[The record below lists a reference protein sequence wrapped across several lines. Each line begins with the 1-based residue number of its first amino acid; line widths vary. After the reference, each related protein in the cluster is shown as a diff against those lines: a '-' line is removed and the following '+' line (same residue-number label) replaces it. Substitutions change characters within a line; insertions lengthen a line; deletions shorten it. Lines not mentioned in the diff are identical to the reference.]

1 MDKQRGFTLIE
12 LMVVIGIIAILSAI
26 GIPAY
31 QNYLRKAALTD
42 MLQTFVPYRT
52 AVELC
57 ALEHGGLDTCDGGS
71 NGIPSPT
78 TTRYVSAMSVA
89 KGVVSLTRQES
100 LNGLSVVMTPVGIT
114 QTASPAGR
122 ATAIFKVTAH
132 CSKPAKMS
140 FALMTPT
147 KERQ

>member
-1 MDKQRGFTLIE
+1 MEKQRGFTLIE

-57 ALEHGGLDTCDGGS
+57 ALEHGGTSTCDAGV
-71 NGIPSPT
+71 NGIPSPAI
-78 TTRYVSAMSVA
+78 TRYVSGMSVE
-89 KGVVSLTRQES
+89 KDVITLTGQES
-100 LNGLSVVMTPVGIT
+100 LSGLSVIMTPAWDNANGIT
-114 QTASPAGR
+114 GWTRNCNIQSD
-122 ATAIFKVTAH
+122 
-132 CSKPAKMS
+132 S
-140 FALMTPT
+140 ALQQAC
-147 KERQ
+147 EDVFRFDAN

>member
-1 MDKQRGFTLIE
+1 MNKQRGFTLIE

-57 ALEHGGLDTCDGGS
+57 ALEHGGTATCDAGT

-78 TTRYVSAMSVA
+78 TTRYVSAMSLEN
-89 KGVVSLTRQES
+89 GVVSLSGQES
-100 LNGLSVVMTPVGIT
+100 LNGLSITMTPGWDNANGIT
-114 QTASPAGR
+114 GWSRNCVIQNDS
-122 ATAIFKVTAH
+122 
-132 CSKPAKMS
+132 
-140 FALMTPT
+140 ALQQACEDVFRFDTH
-147 KERQ
+147 